1 MVLGVGEQAAAKAK
15 LANSIVMS
23 CWSGASLGA
32 AAVAMAKVSRC
43 DEDSNY
49 RRDDAEQQATD
60 HGGAVAAQI
69 PRLVHLWE
77 EASVEERF
85 HERAVRKES
94 DEGGNGAAEGAEQ
107 AAVRNWELRGGGF
120 ADMCVASLV
129 AVACMAGLAK
139 PLVHPTKHVKPAWG

>member
-1 MVLGVGEQAAAKAK
+1 MLRQHHTPGQILLWLLQNRQVSQLHRHALLER
-15 LANSIVMS
+15 SS
-23 CWSGASLGA
+23 TWRS
-32 AAVAMAKVSRC
+32 AVAMAKVPRC

-60 HGGAVAAQI
+60 HGGAVAAQT

-107 AAVRNWELRGGGF
+107 AAVRNWELGGGIRRH
-120 ADMCVASLV
+120 ACSLTS
-129 AVACMAGLAK
+129 GRRLHGW
-139 PLVHPTKHVKPAWG
+139 PG